1 MNRKNVFR
9 QVCQRA
15 MVMTR
20 HAAVQDLD
28 FEGQPYGDPT
38 CSYRSEHGP
47 CLIGAL
53 ITDQAYHE
61 DVEHNGVGEEVVKQA
76 LTESNIHIRDH
87 RDIDFLAEIQ
97 DAHDGIDHKL
107 KGYAFQKELRE
118 NLKFVAKKY
127 KVPFPK
133 FYEAIKVS

>member
-1 MNRKNVFR
+1 MNRKNIFR

-28 FEGQPYGDPT
+28 FYGEPYGSPT

-61 DVEHNGVGEEVVKQA
+61 DVEHNGIREEVVKRVLA
-76 LTESNIHIRDH
+76 ESNVNIENELDVVFLE
-87 RDIDFLAEIQ
+87 DIQ
-97 DAHDGIDHKL
+97 SAHDGVSHEL
-107 KGYAFQKELRE
+107 KGYSFQKALRK
-118 NLKFVAKKY
+118 NLKSVANKH

-133 FYEAIKVS
+133 FYKAITVS